1 MDEPNSTSVRPSGA
15 ADRPR
20 GGALLPHLVAFA
32 VCAVWG
38 STFVSTKILI
48 ACGLSPAHI
57 FTLRFAIAYALMAAF
72 CHHKLR
78 ADSWKD
84 ELRMAM
90 LGITS
95 GSLYFLAEN
104 TALAYS
110 TATNVSL
117 IVCSTP
123 VFSALLISATNKA
136 ERLTARGW
144 AGSLIALMGMAVVV
158 MNGHFVL
165 HLSPRGDMLAFAACL
180 LWAVYSL
187 IMRGIAGRYASAFI
201 TRKTFFYGILT
212 IMPYHLCA
220 ADVPSVSA
228 LGQTKVI
235 FNLVFLA
242 VVASWLCYLAWAWS
256 IKRLGAIAATNYVYI
271 DPVATIACAALI
283 LHERITPWFLAGSL
297 LILSGLW
304 IGNKKKRE

>member
-1 MDEPNSTSVRPSGA
+1 MAV
-15 ADRPR
+15 
-20 GGALLPHLVAFA
+20 LPHIVAFA

-38 STFVSTKILI
+38 STFVATKILI
-48 ACGLSPAHI
+48 TSGLSPAQI
-57 FTLRFAIAYALMAAF
+57 FTLRFAVAYVLMALF
-72 CHHKLR
+72 CHNRLW
-78 ADSWKD
+78 ADSWAD
-84 ELRMAM
+84 ELRMAVA
-90 LGITS
+90 GITS

-123 VFSALLISATNKA
+123 IFSALLIHFVGKG
-136 ERLTARGW
+136 ERLSLRGW
-144 AGSLIALMGMAVVV
+144 IGSLMALMGMAVVV

-165 HLSPRGDMLAFAACL
+165 HLSPRGDILAFAACL

-187 IMRGIAGRYASAFI
+187 IMKGLAGRYSSALI

-212 IMPYHLCA
+212 IMPYHLMAGDAPSA
-220 ADVPSVSA
+220 AV
-228 LGQTKVI
+228 LCQTRVAV
-235 FNLVFLA
+235 NLLFLA

-256 IKRLGAIAATNYVYI
+256 IKRLGAIVATNYVYV
-271 DPVATIACAALI
+271 DPVATIVCAALI
-283 LHERITPWFLAGSL
+283 LHERITPWFLLGSL
-297 LILSGLW
+297 LILAGLW